1 MKSAL
6 LKDTLR
12 EVKKSLGRFLSILAI
27 VAIGVAF
34 FAGVK
39 AAVPDMKHTADQYFD
54 DYKLEDMQLISTIG
68 FTRDDVDAIK
78 AVDGV
83 EGVMAVH
90 NMNAL
95 TVVDKR
101 QLVLAV
107 HGLPANLNADNPDYL
122 NQANLV
128 EGRLPKS
135 SGECLI
141 EQGKIGS
148 EISVKIGD
156 TIQLTSGTDT
166 NISETLKTDTYKV
179 VGITL
184 SPYYL
189 SYQKGTTNIGSGTIN
204 NFMMIPDSDF
214 KSEYF
219 TEMNISVKGARALN
233 SYDDAYFDIVKP
245 IKKKIKALSKDRI
258 DVRKEEIRSKA
269 EAEINKQE
277 QLYTTN
283 KNTFDTQIQ
292 DAETKLEATRIKLKA
307 SKEEIV
313 RQRSTLET
321 TYQQNLEK
329 ITSGETQ
336 LKAGIEQ
343 YNVSKQALDDRFQNE
358 IQPALIQLQEKLGQ
372 NQEGYK
378 QLNDIL
384 GNTLIQLENEKNK
397 IPQDQAK
404 IEELENDISVYEGN
418 LKGMQ
423 AVIESLQQQ
432 IADLGNTYN
441 DALAKLDAVKAQL
454 DATSSALSNS
464 RTQLDQ
470 GKAEAAAKLNAAA
483 AQVKNGWKQ
492 YKSAKGKL
500 SNEKTFGQQE
510 LNNAWDKLNNAKQS
524 IDELSTPKWYV
535 LDRHSQYSYMDYGS
549 AADRMDAIA
558 KVFPVFFFVV
568 AALVCLT
575 TMTRMVDEQRETIGT
590 LKALGYTRSA
600 IASKYVAYAAAA
612 SIAGSIVGCVI
623 GMIVFPTVIFN
634 AWGLMYS
641 LPPVKLTLQ
650 LPLALLTTA
659 IAVVVTT
666 AAAFMAVYREL
677 VETPSLLMRPKA
689 PKNGKKILLER
700 VTFLWK
706 HFSFTEKVT
715 ARNIFRYKK
724 RFLMTVIGI
733 SGCTALLLAGFG
745 IRDSIS
751 QVVSKQYGNIFKYD
765 VSITLDSGLSLYQ
778 KHETLIELQK
788 DKRIQGIMPIA
799 QYNGNI
805 QDGDQDSAIT
815 IVVPSDV
822 KQYQTFTSLHE
833 RTSQKELTLSDHGA
847 IITEKIASELHV
859 GAGDTIQVDNGS
871 GSKRKVKIT
880 GVVENYINHYLY
892 MSPEYYREIF
902 KERATEN
909 VLIADLKDDRK
920 SVENAIGQDLV
931 KRDEINSVVFFTGM
945 AESFNDTISSLNI
958 VTVVLVISAG
968 LLAFVVL
975 YNLTNVNVSERL
987 REIATIKVLGF
998 YDKEVSAYVYRENIL
1013 LTFIGAGTGLLLGIL
1028 LHRIIMSVAEMDT
1041 VMFGRN
1047 IEPLSFLY
1055 AVLITIG
1062 FALIVNLAMY
1072 PKLKKIPMV
1081 ESLKSVE

>member
-68 FTRDDVDAIK
+68 FTQDDVDAIK

-95 TVVDKR
+95 TIVDKR

-107 HGLPANLNADNPDYL
+107 HGLPADLSADNPDYL
-122 NQANLV
+122 NQANLLA
-128 EGRLPKS
+128 GRLPKH

-148 EISVKIGD
+148 EINVKIGD
-156 TIQLTSGTDT
+156 TIQLTSGTNVD
-166 NISETLKTDTYKV
+166 ISETLKTDTYKV

-204 NFMMIPDSDF
+204 NFMLIPDADF

-219 TEMNISVKGARALN
+219 TELNVSVKGARSLN
-233 SYDDAYFDIVKP
+233 SYDDAYFDMIKPVKQR
-245 IKKKIKALSKDRI
+245 IKALSKDRI
-258 DVRKEEIRSKA
+258 DMRKEEIRSKA

-277 QLYTTN
+277 QLYTAN
-283 KNTFDTQIQ
+283 KNTFDTRIQ
-292 DAETKLEATRIKLKA
+292 DAETKLEDTRIKLKS
-307 SKEEIV
+307 SKDEII

-321 TYQQNLEK
+321 TYQQNLKE

-336 LKAGIEQ
+336 LKANMEQ
-343 YNVSKQALDDRFQNE
+343 YNASKQALDDRFQNE
-358 IQPALIQLQEKLGQ
+358 IQPKLIQLQSKLGQ
-372 NQEGYK
+372 NQEAYHKIIDAINNTKVSLENAKAENPPDEAKIKELEK
-378 QLNDIL
+378 QLEDYQNTSKVMEKDI
-384 GNTLIQLENEKNK
+384 G
-397 IPQDQAK
+397 D
-404 IEELENDISVYEGN
+404 
-418 LKGMQ
+418 
-423 AVIESLQQQ
+423 LQNQ
-432 IADLGNTYN
+432 IAGLGKTYH
-441 DALAKLDAVKAQL
+441 DAKAKLDGIKAQL
-454 DATSSALSNS
+454 DAASSALQTS
-464 RTQLDQ
+464 RNQLEQ
-470 GKAEAAAKLNAAA
+470 GKAEASAELDAAE
-483 AQVKNGWKQ
+483 AQVKSGWKQ

-500 SNEKTFGQQE
+500 LDEKTLGQQE
-510 LNNAWDKLNNAKQS
+510 LNNAREKLNNAKSS
-524 IDELSTPKWYV
+524 IDELAAPKWYV
-535 LDRHSQYSYMDYGS
+535 LDLHSHYSYMDYGS

-575 TMTRMVDEQRETIGT
+575 TMTRMVDEQREAIGT
-590 LKALGYTRSA
+590 LKALGYSRGA

-612 SIAGSIVGCVI
+612 SIIGSIVGCVV

-641 LPPVKLTLQ
+641 LPPVKLTVQ
-650 LPLALLTTA
+650 MPLAMLTTA

-666 AAAFMAVYREL
+666 AAAFMAVYKEL
-677 VETPSLLMRPKA
+677 VETPALLMRPKA
-689 PKNGKKILLER
+689 PKNGKKIMLER

-751 QVVSKQYGNIFKYD
+751 QVVSKQYGSIFKYD
-765 VSITLDSGLSLYQ
+765 LSITLNSGLSLYQ
-778 KHETLIELQK
+778 KHEALIDLQK

-805 QDGDQDSAIT
+805 QDGNQDAAIT
-815 IVVPSDV
+815 LVIPSDV
-822 KQYQTFTSLHE
+822 KQYRTFTSLHE
-833 RTSQKELTLSDHGA
+833 RTSQKELSLSDHGA
-847 IITEKIASELHV
+847 IITEKIASKLHV

-871 GSKRKVKIT
+871 GSKRKVKII
-880 GVVENYINHYLY
+880 GVVENYIDHYLY
-892 MSPEYYREIF
+892 MSPKYYREIF
-902 KERATEN
+902 KAPASDN

-920 SVENAIGQDLV
+920 TIENAVGQDLV
-931 KRDEINSVVFFTGM
+931 KRDDVSSVVFFTGM

-1013 LTFIGAGTGLLLGIL
+1013 LTCIGAGTGLLLGIL

-1055 AVLITIG
+1055 SVLITIG
-1062 FALIVNLAMY
+1062 FALIVNIAMY

>member
-54 DYKLEDMQLISTIG
+54 DYKLEDIQLMSTIG
-68 FTRDDVDAIK
+68 FTQDDVDAIK
-78 AVDGV
+78 AVEGV

-95 TVVDKR
+95 TIVDKR

-107 HGLPANLNADNPDYL
+107 HGLPANLKADNPDYL

-128 EGRLPKS
+128 AGRLPKN

-148 EISVKIGD
+148 EINVKIGD
-156 TIQLTSGTDT
+156 TIQLSSGTDT
-166 NISETLKTDTYKV
+166 AISKTLKTDTYKV

-214 KSEYF
+214 KSEYY
-219 TEMNISVKGARALN
+219 TEMNVSVKGARSLN
-233 SYDDAYFDIVKP
+233 SYDDAYFDVVKP
-245 IKKKIKALSKDRI
+245 VKKKIKALSKDRI
-258 DVRKEEIRSKA
+258 DVRKEEIKAKA
-269 EAEINKQE
+269 EAGIQEQE
-277 QLYTTN
+277 QLYAEN
-283 KNTFDTQIQ
+283 KQVFDTRIQ
-292 DAETKLEATRIKLKA
+292 DAEGKLENTRIQLRA
-307 SKEEIV
+307 SRDEIKQ
-313 RQRSTLET
+313 QRSALESG
-321 TYQQNLEK
+321 YQENLKK
-329 ITSGETQ
+329 ITSGEAQ
-336 LKAGIEQ
+336 LKTGIEQ
-343 YNVSKQALDDRFQNE
+343 YNASKQALDDRFQNE
-358 IQPALIQLQEKLGQ
+358 IQPELIKLQGELGQ
-372 NQEGYK
+372 NQEAYHK
-378 QLNDIL
+378 ITDAI
-384 GNTLIQLENEKNK
+384 GNTKVDLEKAKAENPPDEAKIKELEEQLENYQNTSKVMEGV
-397 IPQDQAK
+397 IG
-404 IEELENDISVYEGN
+404 ELQN
-418 LKGMQ
+418 
-423 AVIESLQQQ
+423 Q
-432 IADLGNTYN
+432 IAELGKTYN
-441 DALAKLDAVKAQL
+441 EAKAKLDALKAQL
-454 DATSSALSNS
+454 DATSASLSTS
-464 RTQLDQ
+464 KKQLDQ
-470 GKAEAAAKLNAAA
+470 GKAEAAAKLDAAEM
-483 AQVKNGWKQ
+483 QVKNGWKQ

-500 SNEKTFGQQE
+500 STEKSFGQQE
-510 LNNAWDKLNNAKQS
+510 LNNARDKLDNAKQS
-524 IDELSTPKWYV
+524 IDELSTPKWYA

-575 TMTRMVDEQRETIGT
+575 TMTRMVDEQREAIGT
-590 LKALGYTRSA
+590 LKALGYSRSA
-600 IASKYVAYAAAA
+600 IASKYVAYAATA
-612 SIAGSIVGCVI
+612 SVAGSIVGCVV

-641 LPPVKLTLQ
+641 LPEVKLTLQ

-666 AAAFMAVYREL
+666 AAAFMAVYKEL
-677 VETPSLLMRPKA
+677 VETPALLMRPKA

-751 QVVSKQYGNIFKYD
+751 QVVSKQYGSIFKYD
-765 VSITLDSGLSLYQ
+765 LSITLDSNLSLYQ
-778 KHETLIELQK
+778 KHETLSELQK

-805 QDGDQDSAIT
+805 LDKDTDTAIT
-815 IVVPSDV
+815 LVVPNDV
-822 KQYQTFTSLHE
+822 KQYQKFTSLHE
-833 RTSQKELTLSDHGA
+833 RTSQKEIPLSDHGA

-892 MSPEYYREIF
+892 MSPSYYREIF
-902 KERATEN
+902 KEHASEN

-920 SVENAIGQDLV
+920 SIENAVGQDLV
-931 KRDEINSVVFFTGM
+931 KRDEVNSVVFFTGM

-1013 LTFIGAGTGLLLGIL
+1013 LTIIGAGTGLLLGIL